1 MTRQEIITQEQTTGH
16 LCLMLQGMFMRAYN
30 GSAQTLAK
38 LTGYKLK
45 RLPGSN
51 PKQTANPPETTH
63 SKYLKTMKKQFTILA
78 LTAALC
84 CGTAGAQSGVKY
96 PYITTAT
103 GGVVIV
109 LRDDKGGVDE
119 AALFST
125 RQTASP
131 VGDVSSTANLMSR
144 KFRVQ
149 KAQGQSSNVKWA
161 DAKSYCE
168 NLNTEG
174 YSDWRLPTQ
183 RELML
188 IWTLGGSS
196 NVTAG
201 DKNDT
206 GVGSGSVPLYTPYL
220 YQQGGF
226 TAFSAG
232 HYWSA
237 SQSGSPVVW
246 SWSVSFNDGYTEGY
260 NFETYSRYVRCVRDE
275 W

>member
-1 MTRQEIITQEQTTGH
+1 
-16 LCLMLQGMFMRAYN
+16 
-30 GSAQTLAK
+30 
-38 LTGYKLK
+38 
-45 RLPGSN
+45 
-51 PKQTANPPETTH
+51 
-63 SKYLKTMKKQFTILA
+63 MKKQFTILA

-119 AALFST
+119 ANLFSS

-131 VGDVSSTANLMSR
+131 TGNDKSTDNRMSR
-144 KFRVQ
+144 KIRVQ
-149 KAQGQSSNVKWA
+149 KADPGKKTWA

-188 IWTLGGSS
+188 IWNLGGSS
-196 NVTAG
+196 NVTGG
-201 DKNDT
+201 DRNDT
-206 GVGSGSVPLYTPYL
+206 GVGSGSVPVYTPYL

-226 TAFSAG
+226 TAFAADW
-232 HYWSA
+232 YWSA
-237 SQSGSPVVW
+237 TQDSSNSTYAWNVNFNNGRTSSGLKTNS
-246 SWSVSFNDGYTEGY
+246 Y
-260 NFETYSRYVRCVRDE
+260 YVRCVRDE

>member
-16 LCLMLQGMFMRAYN
+16 LCLMLQGMFMRACN

-51 PKQTANPPETTH
+51 PKQIANPPEITH

-119 AALFST
+119 ANLFSS
-125 RQTASP
+125 RKTASP
-131 VGDVSSTANLMSR
+131 TGNETSTDNRMSR

-149 KAQGQSSNVKWA
+149 KANPGQMTWDNAV
-161 DAKSYCE
+161 SYCN

-174 YSDWRLPTQ
+174 YSDWRLPSQ

-188 IWTLGGSS
+188 IWNLGGSS
-196 NVTAG
+196 KVTAG

-220 YQQGGF
+220 YQQSGF
-226 TAFSAG
+226 TAFAAG
-232 HYWSA
+232 NYWSA
-237 SQSGSPVVW
+237 TQHSSNS
-246 SWSVSFNDGYTEGY
+246 
-260 NFETYSRYVRCVRDE
+260 TYAWYVIFSNGNTFYYKKTDSYSVRCVRDE